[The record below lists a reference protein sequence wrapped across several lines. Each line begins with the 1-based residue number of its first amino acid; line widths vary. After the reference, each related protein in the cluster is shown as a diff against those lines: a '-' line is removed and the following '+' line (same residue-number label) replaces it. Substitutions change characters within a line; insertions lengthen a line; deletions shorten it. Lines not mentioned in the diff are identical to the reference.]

1 MINLLNSCSTP
12 QVIVFKIYMK
22 YLFSIIKLTLFA
34 SSANAANL
42 TLDSLYLNQI
52 EDSIFYNNYTDTL
65 NIENITTMKR
75 IRD

>member
-1 MINLLNSCSTP
+1 
-12 QVIVFKIYMK
+12 MK

-65 NIENITTMKR
+65 NIENI
-75 IRD
+75 